1 MYRALPGVLAASLL
15 LGLGA
20 CRRSDLVGTWTGR
33 DAQAAQVVYSF
44 SPDGTG
50 YRRTGDGPQEP
61 LTYEVT
67 AGYPNLIELVI
78 GSGDQAEVQHGL
90 VEVVSDMEIRLE
102 LSPAGEPA
110 PRQLSDTALS
120 LRRPA
125 TR

>member
-1 MYRALPGVLAASLL
+1 VLTALL
-15 LGLGA
+15 LLTLGA
-20 CRRSDLVGTWTGR
+20 CRRFDLVGTWTGR
-33 DAQAAQVVYSF
+33 DSQADQVVYSF

-61 LTYEVT
+61 LSYEVT
-67 AGYPNLIELVI
+67 RGYPNLIEVVI
-78 GSGDQAEVQHGL
+78 GSGSEAEVQHGL
-90 VEVVSDMEIRLE
+90 VEIVSDVEIRLE

-110 PRQLSDTALS
+110 PRQLSDSAVS